1 MDHLQDIFERRLI
14 SLLRWFNGLLHVL
27 LAIALMVAAG
37 LVVWQ
42 FSVEVLDA
50 LRHNELAKGFLRA
63 LGSLF
68 IVWTLSSLIS
78 AEIEY
83 VATSRFHLRVF
94 IEVAMITLLRQ
105 LIVEP
110 VQAVAGGVD
119 ITKEVNF
126 WYYAMF
132 LGAVLV
138 VGIVHRL
145 VGDTAA
151 KPMA

>member
-126 WYYAMF
+126 WYYAMI
-132 LGAVLV
+132 LVAVLV